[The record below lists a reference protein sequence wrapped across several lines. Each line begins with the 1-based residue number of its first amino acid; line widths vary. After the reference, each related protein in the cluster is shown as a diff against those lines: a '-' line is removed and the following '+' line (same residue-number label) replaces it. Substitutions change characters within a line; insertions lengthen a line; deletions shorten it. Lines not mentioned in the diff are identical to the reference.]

1 MLLLL
6 LLLLLMSITIIFNTE
21 LHFDISAPQFKW
33 YGSLCTAQCLTSRGV
48 MEQLL
53 FCKVYTVR
61 VYTVRVNPASGH
73 VLRDLNTHQESTVV
87 ST

>member
-1 MLLLL
+1 
-6 LLLLLMSITIIFNTE
+6 MSITFIFNTE
-21 LHFDISAPQFKW
+21 LHFDISAPHFKC

-48 MEQLL
+48 MQQLL

-61 VYTVRVNPASGH
+61 VYTVRGNAASGH
-73 VLRDLNTHQESTVV
+73 VLRNLNSHQESTVV